1 MRLPPDIVS
10 PFDEARPAVEIPPA
24 NVEVAVEVAKMAANS
39 GVVASPPLEVRQVP
53 DGIWKQPTESAIP
66 LLNVEVAPEERL
78 IEPPV
83 IVNPDEVAK
92 KPGATRP
99 VYNVE
104 VAD

>member
-1 MRLPPDIVS
+1 MESRVS
-10 PFDEARPAVEIPPA
+10 R
-24 NVEVAVEVAKMAANS
+24 
-39 GVVASPPLEVRQVP
+39 VVASPPLEVRQVP

-104 VAD
+104 VADWKLPTP